1 MFLFLFSEVVMRSDV
16 KKSIRH
22 TVNLTFLK
30 NIEIYC
36 KESGKYCGTT
46 LHLLTV
52 GIGENTEF

>member
-1 MFLFLFSEVVMRSDV
+1 MFLSLFSEVAIRSDV

-22 TVNLTFLK
+22 TENLTFLK
-30 NIEIYC
+30 NIEISW

-52 GIGENTEF
+52 AIE